1 MPYLSATFYVV
12 SAFLMIDAG
21 ANLTTVG
28 HNAPLE
34 FLFAT
39 LALFIAGAIHLTVAI
54 RNDNR

>member
-1 MPYLSATFYVV
+1 MPYLSGALYAVAT
-12 SAFLMIDAG
+12 FLMIDAG

-34 FLFAT
+34 FLLAVS
-39 LALFIAGAIHLTVAI
+39 ALFVGATIHLIATI

>member
-1 MPYLSATFYVV
+1 MPSLTAVLYAV

-28 HNAPLE
+28 HNPALE
-34 FLFAT
+34 FLFAIS
-39 LALFIAGAIHLTVAI
+39 ALFIGATIHLIATI

>member
-1 MPYLSATFYVV
+1 MPYLSAVFYTV
-12 SAFLMIDAG
+12 ATFLMLDAG

-39 LALFIAGAIHLTVAI
+39 LALFIAGAIHLIATI